1 MGACPSR
8 LKGRERRA
16 AARPAL
22 DIGDTTEQAVSFN
35 ETTPEPV
42 EETDNAEITENTE
55 KSVNVIRA
63 AEILIYTSTDE
74 SDEATNLENIAS
86 DKENSAAEK
95 VAVVAKGESDKC
107 EATKAYKI
115 DTKFIKSKSV
125 HFHYTRSFKK
135 GLAQNLCMKQKSR
148 KNAR

>member
-22 DIGDTTEQAVSFN
+22 DIGDTTEEAVSFN

-42 EETDNAEITENTE
+42 EETENAENTENTE
-55 KSVNVIRA
+55 KSMNVIRA
-63 AEILIYTSTDE
+63 AEISIYTSTDE
-74 SDEATNLENIAS
+74 ADEATNLEDTAS

-95 VAVVAKGESDKC
+95 VAVVAKGESAKC
-107 EATKAYKI
+107 EATKASKI
-115 DTKFIKSKSV
+115 DTKFKKFKSV
-125 HFHYTRSFKK
+125 QCHYTSSFKK

-148 KNAR
+148 YNAR